1 MIYLLQ
7 YQQERKL
14 PDVPNIK
21 RDYFEVS
28 PEDRQRDID
37 VYSLAGL
44 AKSIGGAKN
53 LAELGMGV
61 GETALGL
68 TKIKKGFRDEDRTVA
83 GLKYTDDMTKY
94 GLDVQRASAVNT
106 ALSADTM
113 AEYNAAF
120 NIAKSNL
127 DIAEKDKDRA
137 ISIIK
142 NNALLKQIDATN
154 NAQLNTICSHFA
166 NELNL
171 LQVKTAA
178 LRSEKENQ
186 RIIELQQ
193 YIDTMLFNASQKAGI
208 DLNLVNKEA
217 IQRLEFNADGTPKVK

>member
-1 MIYLLQ
+1 M
-7 YQQERKL
+7 
-14 PDVPNIK
+14 
-21 RDYFEVS
+21 
-28 PEDRQRDID
+28 
-37 VYSLAGL
+37 
-44 AKSIGGAKN
+44 
-53 LAELGMGV
+53 
-61 GETALGL
+61 
-68 TKIKKGFRDEDRTVA
+68 KIWIE
-83 GLKYTDDMTKY
+83 
-94 GLDVQRASAVNT
+94 
-106 ALSADTM
+106 
-113 AEYNAAF
+113 
-120 NIAKSNL
+120 SNNVIFQNSGISQWIHGIL
-127 DIAEKDKDRA
+127 FGIAEKDKDRA

-154 NAQLNTICSHFA
+154 NAQLTPFITHFA